1 MWISSRLFVICLLLR
16 FDATISEPFETHLRG
31 PGFVM
36 EPPGRV
42 EFSNSSGGWL
52 DCSASGSPQPTIDW
66 VHADGTAVTEIHGV
80 RRVLRNGTLVLMP
93 FAAAAYHQDIH
104 NTIYRCIASNSVGRI
119 VSRDVQ
125 VRAVVAQAYKVD
137 VEVLSASRGCTAIL
151 RCVVPTFVK
160 ELVRVVSW
168 VHEPAIYIYPSLQ
181 GDGKFHLL
189 PTGELLIHNLQES
202 DESQSFR
209 CRSMH
214 RLTRQVV
221 VSSPTRLRINSH
233 RGIISPSVVEHTS
246 HVQVSQDEGAVLLCV
261 AQGCPSPEYS
271 WYTQNGAGPLPV
283 LSGPRVRLLG
293 PILAIEA
300 VTGEDSGVYKCTAS
314 NVGGEASAEL
324 RLTVATPIQVEIAP
338 NVLSV
343 HMGGTAEF
351 RCLVTSNGSPVG
363 MQNILWYKDGRQLPS
378 SGRIEDTLV
387 VPRVSRENRGM
398 YQCVVRRPEGDT
410 FQATAE
416 LQLGDAP
423 PVLLYSF
430 IEQTLQ
436 PGPAVSLKCS
446 AAGNPTPQIS
456 WTLDGFPLPSNGRFM
471 IGQYITVHGD
481 VISHVNISHVMVEDG
496 GEYSCIAENRAG
508 RVEHAARLNIYGLPY
523 IRLIPKVTA
532 VSGET
537 LNLKCPVA
545 GYPIEEIHWERGG
558 RELPDD
564 IRQRVQPDGSLT
576 ISPVQ
581 KHTDSGVY
589 TCWARN
595 KQGHSARRSGEVTVI
610 VPPRL
615 SPFQT
620 SILQLN
626 MGDRASLTCS
636 VVKGDLPLTMNW
648 RKDSRPID
656 PTQHM
661 SVKQVD
667 QYNSILVID
676 NLGSDHTGNYSCVV
690 RNSAAEVENSQALL
704 VNVPPIIEPF
714 VFQDGLAEGMR
725 TRTVCGVSRGDAPLK
740 LIWLKDG
747 EPLPDLLGAN
757 VTMLDQYSS
766 LLSIPSLSATHSGEY
781 TCVAKNPAAEIK
793 YTALLQVKV
802 PPRWIVEPVDAN
814 VERNRHIML
823 HCQAQGVPTPSIVW
837 KKATGSKSGEYEE
850 VRERP
855 FTKLLGNGSMLLQ
868 HVKED
873 REGFYL
879 CQANNGIGTGIG
891 KVIQLKVNSSP
902 YFSSTSRSVTVKK
915 GDTALLQCTVSG
927 DKPINIVWMRSGKN
941 TLNPSTNYKISVKQE
956 ATPDGVSAELQI
968 RTVDA
973 TDSGPYFCRATNLYG
988 NDQQL
993 VQLQV
998 QEPPQP
1004 PSVLE
1009 AAMIS
1014 SRSVNLKWQPKAVST
1029 GDVSK
1034 YIVEYREADPILFID
1049 QWQHIEV
1056 KDPPSYNALIENLK
1070 PATRYAFRVIAEGNA
1085 GRSAPSQELIVR
1097 TEPQRPAGPPL
1108 SLSARPLS
1116 STELLISWVA
1126 PLPELRHG
1134 DIQGYNVGYRLA
1146 SSGNTAYNFTSVS
1159 GDGEGGNGEL
1169 LLSGLSKFARYSIV
1183 VQAFNQVGPGPLSD
1197 ATTAQTMEDVPSRP
1211 PEDVRCA
1218 ALTSQSLQVSWQ
1230 PPPIYHTNGLLQGY
1244 KLVFEPIIDDIVPN
1258 KDEVESR
1265 KTTALTTVLT
1275 GLRKYTNY
1283 SIQVLA
1289 HTRMGDGALSKPLYC
1304 HTEEDVPEAP
1314 SDIKVVVSS
1323 PQSLYVSWL
1332 PPTEPNGVI
1341 TKYSLYTRVVNGR
1354 EELNNEKRSLPSQQA
1369 YYEAKNLHPHME
1381 YQFWV
1386 TASTRVGEGK
1396 SSRVSSQITTNRVPA
1411 RIISFGGPVVR
1422 PWRST
1427 VTLPCAA
1434 VGKPKREWFKAD
1446 VALRQG
1452 GLHNSQLL
1460 DTGDLIISSLQLADS
1475 GNYSCQVDNG
1485 IGTDRLTHMLLVQV
1499 PPSAPVLYVTS
1510 ATSSSILMHWK
1521 CGFTGNAPITGYT
1534 LFYRRATGNTDE
1546 MQLSRHAS
1554 SHELKGLVCGSTYQ
1568 IHLNAHNKVGSSP
1581 ASIMLH
1587 VRTQGQAPGLPATTS
1602 LLAPNSTSVLI
1613 RLHTWPDNGCPLMY
1627 FVLQYRAVTDDPDKE
1642 WILVSNALKPQRRV
1656 VISNLQSS
1664 TLYQLRMEA
1673 HNVAGVSQAEFSFV
1687 TLTKDGDPPPPEIVQ
1702 RGQRGPSV
1710 FYGNINLLIPSIAA
1724 VSGMICTIALVIVC
1738 YRHKQSNHI
1747 QKESLENRAN
1757 SEAAQRERYY
1767 ATIHKVSMQNNDKIP
1782 ETSEDISPYA
1792 TFQLSEA
1799 GNLSQPHHGGPA
1811 NTLLHS
1817 FMYHERALAEGCS
1830 SPPPA
1835 ASKNRRRHSRKTE
1848 PESEES
1854 ESDQDQLTSSRTE
1867 SSNQHEGKIKHSI
1880 IYHGAQS
1887 STSSDL
1893 SPMSE
1898 QKSLPRRGR
1907 SRYHHQQYQFSTNT
1921 TPRHHNSNKSNNNIS
1936 TNTVTNTNTGTSTSN
1951 PNKILSPR
1959 NGTGNLK
1966 SISSTFKSQDSIQCH
1981 IPTLVKSPSIS
1992 TQQQKQ
1998 FHKQQQLQQQQQLNS
2013 KSGQNQTQNPTQ
2025 TQCSSSNSS
2034 SLKQQQPLLIQPKL
2048 HQLEPTSTHV
2058 NGQELMG
2065 LDGGVSTLASVV
2077 PVTCMPPSSQSQFRP
2092 IPHKSIMPA
2101 HEPHHNNHHQGGT
2114 ALLNPSTALLS
2125 SKFFTAPTLPLPK

>member
-1 MWISSRLFVICLLLR
+1 MWISSRLFVIFLLLHI
-16 FDATISEPFETHLRG
+16 DTTCSEPFEAHLRG

-93 FAAAAYHQDIH
+93 FAAAAYHQEVH

-233 RGIISPSVVEHTS
+233 RGIISPSVVEHTA

-271 WYTQNGAGPLPV
+271 WYTHNGAGPIPV

-300 VTGEDSGVYKCTAS
+300 VTGEDSGVYKCTAG

-324 RLTVATPIQVEIAP
+324 RLTVATPIQVEISP

-378 SGRIEDTLV
+378 SNRVEDTLV
-387 VPRVSRENRGM
+387 VPRVGRENRGM

-423 PVLLYSF
+423 PALLYSF

-496 GEYSCIAENRAG
+496 GEYACNAENRAG
-508 RVEHAARLNIYGLPY
+508 RVQHAARLNIYGLPY

-532 VSGET
+532 VSGEQ

-581 KHTDSGVY
+581 KASDSGVY

-610 VPPRL
+610 VPPKL

-620 SILQLN
+620 NILQLN

-636 VVKGDLPLTMNW
+636 VVKGDQPLTIVW
-648 RKDSRPID
+648 RKDNRPID
-656 PTQHM
+656 QTQHM
-661 SVKQVD
+661 SVKLVD
-667 QYNSILVID
+667 QYNSILVIE

-704 VNVPPIIEPF
+704 VN
-714 VFQDGLAEGMR
+714 
-725 TRTVCGVSRGDAPLK
+725 
-740 LIWLKDG
+740 
-747 EPLPDLLGAN
+747 
-757 VTMLDQYSS
+757 
-766 LLSIPSLSATHSGEY
+766 
-781 TCVAKNPAAEIK
+781 
-793 YTALLQVKV
+793 V

-855 FTKLLGNGSMLLQ
+855 FTKLLGNGSLLLQ

-902 YFSSTSRSVTVKK
+902 YFSSTSRSVMVKK
-915 GDTALLQCTVSG
+915 GDTALLQCAVSG

-973 TDSGPYFCRATNLYG
+973 TDSGPYFCRASNLYG

-998 QEPPQP
+998 QEPPLP

-1014 SRSVNLKWQPKAVST
+1014 SRSVNLKWQPKSLGT
-1029 GDVSK
+1029 GDVTK
-1034 YIVEYREADPILFID
+1034 YLVEFREADPLFVE
-1049 QWQHIEV
+1049 QWQQIEV
-1056 KDPPSYNALIENLK
+1056 KDPPTFNAMVENLK
-1070 PATRYAFRVIAEGNA
+1070 PATRYAFRVIAEGSA
-1085 GRSAPSQELIVR
+1085 GRSAPSQELVVR

-1108 SLSARPLS
+1108 NLSARPLS

-1134 DIQGYNVGYRLA
+1134 DIQGYNVGYKLA

-1159 GDGEGGNGEL
+1159 GDGDGGNGEL
-1169 LLSGLSKFARYSIV
+1169 LLSGLAKFARYTVV
-1183 VQAFNQVGPGPLSD
+1183 VQAFNQVGPGPLSEP
-1197 ATTAQTMEDVPSRP
+1197 TASQTLEDVPSRP

-1218 ALTSQSLQVSWQ
+1218 ALSSQSLQVSWQ

-1244 KLVFEPIIDDIVPN
+1244 KLIFEPIIDDIQPS

-1265 KTTALTTVLT
+1265 KTTALTMVLT

-1289 HTRMGDGALSKPLYC
+1289 HTRMGDGVLSKPLYC
-1304 HTEEDVPEAP
+1304 HSEEDVPEAP
-1314 SDIKVVVSS
+1314 ADIKVVSS
-1323 PQSLYVSWL
+1323 SSQSLYISWL
-1332 PPTEPNGVI
+1332 APSEPNGVI

-1369 YYEAKNLHPHME
+1369 YYEAKGLHPHME

-1396 SSRVSSQITTNRVPA
+1396 SSRVASQITTNRVPA
-1411 RIISFGGPVVR
+1411 RIISFGGQVVR
-1422 PWRST
+1422 PFRST
-1427 VTLPCAA
+1427 VTMPCTA
-1434 VGKPKREWFKAD
+1434 VGKPKRDWFKGD
-1446 VALRQG
+1446 EVVRQG
-1452 GLHNSQLL
+1452 SLHNSQML
-1460 DTGDLIISSLQLADS
+1460 DSGDLIISNLELEDS

-1499 PPSAPVLYVTS
+1499 PPTAPTLYVTS

-1534 LFYRRATGNTDE
+1534 LFYRRTNGNTEE

-1568 IHLNAHNKVGSSP
+1568 VYMSAQNKVGTSPSST
-1581 ASIMLH
+1581 MLH
-1587 VRTQGQAPGLPATTS
+1587 VRTQGQSPGQPASTA
-1602 LLAPNSTSVLI
+1602 LLAPNSTSLLV
-1613 RLHTWPDNGCPLMY
+1613 RLHSWPDNGCPLLY
-1627 FVLQYRAVTDDPDKE
+1627 FVLQYRAITEDNDQDWV
-1642 WILVSNALKPQRRV
+1642 LVSNALKPQRRV
-1656 VISNLQSS
+1656 VVNNLRPS
-1664 TLYQLRMEA
+1664 TLYHLRMEA
-1673 HNVAGVSQAEFSFV
+1673 HNVAGVSQAEFSFA
-1687 TLTKDGDPPPPEIVQ
+1687 TLTKEGDPPPADVVH
-1702 RGQRGPSV
+1702 RGHRGPTV
-1710 FYGNINLLIPSIAA
+1710 ILGNINLLIPSIAA
-1724 VSGMICTIALVIVC
+1724 FSGMICTIIMVIVC
-1738 YRHKQSNHI
+1738 YRHMLKNAQQPIAEQSTHI

-1799 GNLSQPHHGGPA
+1799 GGNMSQPHHGGPA

-1907 SRYHHQQYQFSTNT
+1907 SRA
-1921 TPRHHNSNKSNNNIS
+1921 
-1936 TNTVTNTNTGTSTSN
+1936 G
-1951 PNKILSPR
+1951 ILRTLHPLQLQAECAAGGAFHRTEDGGGGGGSGSGLGER
-1959 NGTGNLK
+1959 IELAEVECDVDTIKKLK
-1966 SISSTFKSQDSIQCH
+1966 LGQRSSLWSRPSSTTS
-1981 IPTLVKSPSIS
+1981 
-1992 TQQQKQ
+1992 
-1998 FHKQQQLQQQQQLNS
+1998 QLQQQQQQQLDHQQQQQQHQQMRQKDHQQQSKDHQQQQQQQPHKRAHS
-2013 KSGQNQTQNPTQ
+2013 KSPQPQ
-2025 TQCSSSNSS
+2025 
-2034 SLKQQQPLLIQPKL
+2034 QQQPLQQQRQQQHSPA
-2048 HQLEPTSTHV
+2048 P
-2058 NGQELMG
+2058 GQ
-2065 LDGGVSTLASVV
+2065 
-2077 PVTCMPPSSQSQFRP
+2077 
-2092 IPHKSIMPA
+2092 K
-2101 HEPHHNNHHQGGT
+2101 
-2114 ALLNPSTALLS
+2114 LLS
-2125 SKFFTAPTLPLPK
+2125 EKSDYSISV

>member
-1 MWISSRLFVICLLLR
+1 MWISSRLFVICLLLHH
-16 FDATISEPFETHLRG
+16 DATYSEPFETHLRG

-189 PTGELLIHNLQES
+189 PTGELLIHNLQET

-233 RGIISPSVVEHTS
+233 RGIISPSVVEHTA

-271 WYTQNGAGPLPV
+271 WYTHNGAGPLPV

-324 RLTVATPIQVEIAP
+324 RLTVATPIQVEISP

-378 SGRIEDTLV
+378 SGRVEDTLMV
-387 VPRVSRENRGM
+387 SRVSRENRGM

-496 GEYSCIAENRAG
+496 GEYACIAENRAG
-508 RVEHAARLNIYGLPY
+508 RVQHAARLNIYGLPY

-581 KHTDSGVY
+581 KNSDSGVY

-610 VPPRL
+610 VPPKL

-620 SILQLN
+620 NILQLN

-636 VVKGDLPLTMNW
+636 VVKGDLPLTINW
-648 RKDSRPID
+648 RKDGRPID
-656 PTQHM
+656 QTQHM

-667 QYNSILVID
+667 QYNSILVIE

-704 VNVPPIIEPF
+704 VNVPPRWIIEP
-714 VFQDGLAEGMR
+714 A
-725 TRTVCGVSRGDAPLK
+725 
-740 LIWLKDG
+740 
-747 EPLPDLLGAN
+747 
-757 VTMLDQYSS
+757 
-766 LLSIPSLSATHSGEY
+766 
-781 TCVAKNPAAEIK
+781 
-793 YTALLQVKV
+793 
-802 PPRWIVEPVDAN
+802 DAN

-855 FTKLLGNGSMLLQ
+855 FTKLLANGSLLLQ

-915 GDTALLQCTVSG
+915 GDTALLQCAVSG

-973 TDSGPYFCRATNLYG
+973 TDSGPYFCRASNLYG

-1014 SRSVNLKWQPKAVST
+1014 SRSVNLKWQPKSLGT

-1034 YIVEYREADPILFID
+1034 YLVEYREADPALFVE
-1049 QWQHIEV
+1049 QWQQLEV
-1056 KDPPSYNALIENLK
+1056 KDPPSFNALIENLK
-1070 PATRYAFRVIAEGNA
+1070 PATKYAFRVIAEGNA

-1108 SLSARPLS
+1108 NLSARPLS

-1134 DIQGYNVGYRLA
+1134 DIQGYNVGYKLA

-1159 GDGEGGNGEL
+1159 GDGDGSSGEL
-1169 LLSGLSKFARYSIV
+1169 LLSGLAKFARYNVV
-1183 VQAFNQVGPGPLSD
+1183 VQAFNQVGPGPLSEPS
-1197 ATTAQTMEDVPSRP
+1197 AAQTMEDVPSRP

-1218 ALTSQSLQVSWQ
+1218 ALSSQSLQVSWQ

-1244 KLVFEPIIDDIVPN
+1244 KLVFEPIMDDILPS

-1265 KTTALTTVLT
+1265 KTTALTMVLT

-1289 HTRMGDGALSKPLYC
+1289 HTRMGDGSVSKALFC
-1304 HTEEDVPEAP
+1304 HSEEDVPEAP
-1314 SDIKVVVSS
+1314 ADIKVVVSS
-1323 PQSLYVSWL
+1323 TQSLYISWL

-1354 EELNNEKRSLPSQQA
+1354 EELNNEKRSLPSQQHF
-1369 YYEAKNLHPHME
+1369 YESKGLHPHME

-1396 SSRVSSQITTNRVPA
+1396 SSRVVSQITTNRVPA
-1411 RIISFGGPVVR
+1411 RIISFGGPAVR
-1422 PWRST
+1422 PWRAT
-1427 VTLPCAA
+1427 VTLPCTA
-1434 VGKPKREWFKAD
+1434 VGKPKREWFKSD

-1460 DTGDLIISSLQLADS
+1460 DSGDLIINNLQLADS

-1485 IGTDRLTHMLLVQV
+1485 IGTDRLTHTLLVQV

-1534 LFYRRATGNTDE
+1534 LFYRRGSGNTDE

-1568 IHLNAHNKVGSSP
+1568 IHLSAQNKVGTSP
-1581 ASIMLH
+1581 TSIMLH
-1587 VRTQGQAPGLPATTS
+1587 VRTQGQAPGMPASTS

-1627 FVLQYRAVTDDPDKE
+1627 FVLQYRAVTDDPETE
-1642 WILVSNALKPQRRV
+1642 WVLVSNALKPQRRV
-1656 VISNLQSS
+1656 TVSNLQPS
-1664 TLYQLRMEA
+1664 TLYQMRMEA
-1673 HNVAGVSQAEFSFV
+1673 HNVAGASQAEFSFV

-1702 RGQRGPSV
+1702 RGQRGPTV

-1724 VSGMICTIALVIVC
+1724 LSGMICTIAMVIIC
-1738 YRHKQSNHI
+1738 YRHILPPAPSPAEQSNHI

-1799 GNLSQPHHGGPA
+1799 GNMSQPHHSGPA

-1835 ASKNRRRHSRKTE
+1835 AVLKPTTHHHHHHNQRPPKTIHNYYQTSPFHNISKNRRRHSRKTE

-1907 SRYHHQQYQFSTNT
+1907 SRAGILRTLHPLQLQAECTPGAFHHAEEGLGERIELAEVECDVDTI
-1921 TPRHHNSNKSNNNIS
+1921 K
-1936 TNTVTNTNTGTSTSN
+1936 
-1951 PNKILSPR
+1951 K
-1959 NGTGNLK
+1959 LK
-1966 SISSTFKSQDSIQCH
+1966 LGQRSSLWSRPSSTTSQ
-1981 IPTLVKSPSIS
+1981 L
-1992 TQQQKQ
+1992 QQD
-1998 FHKQQQLQQQQQLNS
+1998 HQQQQQQQQHQHQQQQQQRQQQQPPHKRAHS
-2013 KSGQNQTQNPTQ
+2013 KSPQPQ
-2025 TQCSSSNSS
+2025 
-2034 SLKQQQPLLIQPKL
+2034 QQQPLQQPRPQQ
-2048 HQLEPTSTHV
+2048 HSPAP
-2058 NGQELMG
+2058 GQ
-2065 LDGGVSTLASVV
+2065 
-2077 PVTCMPPSSQSQFRP
+2077 
-2092 IPHKSIMPA
+2092 K
-2101 HEPHHNNHHQGGT
+2101 
-2114 ALLNPSTALLS
+2114 LLS
-2125 SKFFTAPTLPLPK
+2125 EKSDYSISV

>member
-1 MWISSRLFVICLLLR
+1 MWISSRFFVIFLLLHL
-16 FDATISEPFETHLRG
+16 DTTCSEPFEAHLRG

-52 DCSASGSPQPTIDW
+52 DCSASGSPQPTVDW
-66 VHADGTAVTEIHGV
+66 VHADGSAVTEIHGV

-93 FAAAAYHQDIH
+93 FAAAAYHQDVH

-233 RGIISPSVVEHTS
+233 RGIISPSVVEHTA

-271 WYTQNGAGPLPV
+271 WYTHNGAGPLPV

-300 VTGEDSGVYKCTAS
+300 VTGEDSGVYKCTAG

-324 RLTVATPIQVEIAP
+324 RLTVATPIQVEISP

-378 SGRIEDTLV
+378 SGRVEDTLV

-496 GEYSCIAENRAG
+496 GEYACNAENRAG
-508 RVEHAARLNIYGLPY
+508 RVQHAARLNIYGLPY

-581 KHTDSGVY
+581 KNSDSGVY

-610 VPPRL
+610 VPP
-615 SPFQT
+615 S
-620 SILQLN
+620 
-626 MGDRASLTCS
+626 
-636 VVKGDLPLTMNW
+636 
-648 RKDSRPID
+648 
-656 PTQHM
+656 
-661 SVKQVD
+661 
-667 QYNSILVID
+667 
-676 NLGSDHTGNYSCVV
+676 
-690 RNSAAEVENSQALL
+690 
-704 VNVPPIIEPF
+704 IEPF
-714 VFQDGLAEGMR
+714 AFQEGLAEGMR
-725 TRTVCGVSRGDAPLK
+725 TRTVCGVSRGDPPLK

-747 EPLPDLLGAN
+747 DPLPDLLGAN

-855 FTKLLGNGSMLLQ
+855 FTKLLGNGSLLLQ

-902 YFSSTSRSVTVKK
+902 YFSSTSRSVMVKK
-915 GDTALLQCTVSG
+915 GDTALLQCAVSG

-973 TDSGPYFCRATNLYG
+973 TDSGPYFCRASNLYG

-998 QEPPQP
+998 QEPPLP

-1014 SRSVNLKWQPKAVST
+1014 SRSVNLKWQPKSLGT
-1029 GDVSK
+1029 GDVTK
-1034 YIVEYREADPILFID
+1034 YLVEFREADPLFVE
-1049 QWQHIEV
+1049 QWQQIEV
-1056 KDPPSYNALIENLK
+1056 KDPPHFNALIENLK
-1070 PATRYAFRVIAEGNA
+1070 PATRYAFRVIAEGSA

-1134 DIQGYNVGYRLA
+1134 DIQGYNVGYKLS
-1146 SSGNTAYNFTSVS
+1146 SSGNTVYNFTSIS
-1159 GDGEGGNGEL
+1159 GDGDGGNGEL
-1169 LLSGLSKFARYSIV
+1169 LLSGLAKFARYTVV
-1183 VQAFNQVGPGPLSD
+1183 VQAFNQVGPGPLSEPT
-1197 ATTAQTMEDVPSRP
+1197 AAQTMEDVPSRP

-1218 ALTSQSLQVSWQ
+1218 ALSSQSLQVSWQ

-1244 KLVFEPIIDDIVPN
+1244 KLIFEPIIDDIQPS

-1265 KTTALTTVLT
+1265 KTTALTMVLT

-1289 HTRMGDGALSKPLYC
+1289 HTRMGDGAVSKPLFC
-1304 HTEEDVPEAP
+1304 HSEEDVPEAP
-1314 SDIKVVVSS
+1314 ADIKVVSS
-1323 PQSLYVSWL
+1323 SSQSLYISWL
-1332 PPTEPNGVI
+1332 APTEPNGVI

-1369 YYEAKNLHPHME
+1369 YYEAKGLHPHME

-1427 VTLPCAA
+1427 VTLPCTA
-1434 VGKPKREWFKAD
+1434 VGKPKREWFKGD

-1452 GLHNSQLL
+1452 GLHNSQML
-1460 DTGDLIISSLQLADS
+1460 DSGDLIISSLQLADG

-1485 IGTDRLTHMLLVQV
+1485 IGTDRLTHTLLVQV
-1499 PPSAPVLYVTS
+1499 PPTSPTLYVTS

-1534 LFYRRATGNTDE
+1534 LFYRRTNGNTDE

-1568 IHLNAHNKVGSSP
+1568 IHMSAQNKVGTSP
-1581 ASIMLH
+1581 TSTTLH
-1587 VRTQGQAPGLPATTS
+1587 VRTQGQSPGHPASTA
-1602 LLAPNSTSVLI
+1602 LLAPNSTSLLV
-1613 RLHTWPDNGCPLMY
+1613 RLHSWPDNGCPLLY
-1627 FVLQYRAVTDDPDKE
+1627 FVLQYRAVTEDPDAE
-1642 WILVSNALKPQRRV
+1642 WVLVSNALKPQRRIV
-1656 VISNLQSS
+1656 VNNLRPS

-1673 HNVAGVSQAEFSFV
+1673 HNVAGISQADFSFV
-1687 TLTKDGDPPPPEIVQ
+1687 TLTKDGDPPPPEIMH
-1702 RGQRGPSV
+1702 RGHRGHTTV
-1710 FYGNINLLIPSIAA
+1710 ILGNINLLIPSVAA
-1724 VSGMICTIALVIVC
+1724 VSGLICTIIMVIVC
-1738 YRHKQSNHI
+1738 YRHMLKNAQPLAEQANHI

-1799 GNLSQPHHGGPA
+1799 GGNMSQPHHGGPA

-1907 SRYHHQQYQFSTNT
+1907 SRAGILRTLHPLQLQAECT
-1921 TPRHHNSNKSNNNIS
+1921 TGAFHRTEDGGLGERIELAEVEVDVDTIK
-1936 TNTVTNTNTGTSTSN
+1936 
-1951 PNKILSPR
+1951 K
-1959 NGTGNLK
+1959 LK
-1966 SISSTFKSQDSIQCH
+1966 LGQRSSLWSRPSSTTSQ
-1981 IPTLVKSPSIS
+1981 L
-1992 TQQQKQ
+1992 QQE
-1998 FHKQQQLQQQQQLNS
+1998 HQQQQQQQQRQQQQHHPQQQQQAPQQPHKRAHS
-2013 KSGQNQTQNPTQ
+2013 KSPQPQ
-2025 TQCSSSNSS
+2025 
-2034 SLKQQQPLLIQPKL
+2034 QQQPLQQQRQQQHSPA
-2048 HQLEPTSTHV
+2048 P
-2058 NGQELMG
+2058 GQ
-2065 LDGGVSTLASVV
+2065 
-2077 PVTCMPPSSQSQFRP
+2077 
-2092 IPHKSIMPA
+2092 K
-2101 HEPHHNNHHQGGT
+2101 
-2114 ALLNPSTALLS
+2114 LLS
-2125 SKFFTAPTLPLPK
+2125 EKSDYSISV

>member
-1 MWISSRLFVICLLLR
+1 MWISSRLFVIFLLLHLE
-16 FDATISEPFETHLRG
+16 TTCSEPFEAHLRG

-66 VHADGTAVTEIHGV
+66 VHADGSAVTEIHGV

-93 FAAAAYHQDIH
+93 FAAAAYHQDVH

-233 RGIISPSVVEHTS
+233 RGIISPSVVEHTA

-271 WYTQNGAGPLPV
+271 WYTHNGAGPLPV

-324 RLTVATPIQVEIAP
+324 RLTVATPIQVEISP

-378 SGRIEDTLV
+378 SGRVEDTLV

-496 GEYSCIAENRAG
+496 GEYACIAENRAG
-508 RVEHAARLNIYGLPY
+508 RVQHAARLNIYGLPY

-581 KHTDSGVY
+581 KNSDSGVY

-610 VPPRL
+610 VPP
-615 SPFQT
+615 S
-620 SILQLN
+620 
-626 MGDRASLTCS
+626 
-636 VVKGDLPLTMNW
+636 
-648 RKDSRPID
+648 
-656 PTQHM
+656 
-661 SVKQVD
+661 
-667 QYNSILVID
+667 
-676 NLGSDHTGNYSCVV
+676 
-690 RNSAAEVENSQALL
+690 
-704 VNVPPIIEPF
+704 IEPF
-714 VFQDGLAEGMR
+714 AFQEGLAEGMR
-725 TRTVCGVSRGDAPLK
+725 TRTVCGVSRGDPPLK

-855 FTKLLGNGSMLLQ
+855 FTKLLGNGSLLLQ

-902 YFSSTSRSVTVKK
+902 YFSSTSRSVMVKK
-915 GDTALLQCTVSG
+915 GDTALLQCAVSG

-973 TDSGPYFCRATNLYG
+973 TDSGPYFCRASNLYG

-1014 SRSVNLKWQPKAVST
+1014 SRSVNLKWQPKTLGT

-1034 YIVEYREADPILFID
+1034 YLVEFREADPLFVE
-1049 QWQHIEV
+1049 QWQQVEV
-1056 KDPPSYNALIENLK
+1056 KDPPTFNAMIENLK
-1070 PATRYAFRVIAEGNA
+1070 PATRYAFRVIAEGSA

-1108 SLSARPLS
+1108 NLSARPLS

-1134 DIQGYNVGYRLA
+1134 DIQGYNVGYKLA
-1146 SSGNTAYNFTSVS
+1146 NSGNTAYNFTSVS
-1159 GDGEGGNGEL
+1159 GDGDGGNGEL
-1169 LLSGLSKFARYSIV
+1169 LLSGLAKFQRYNVV
-1183 VQAFNQVGPGPLSD
+1183 VQAFNQVGPGPLSEP
-1197 ATTAQTMEDVPSRP
+1197 ATSQTMEDVPSRS

-1218 ALTSQSLQVSWQ
+1218 ALSSQSLQVSWQ

-1244 KLVFEPIIDDIVPN
+1244 KLIFEPIIDDIQPS

-1265 KTTALTTVLT
+1265 KTTALTMVLT

-1289 HTRMGDGALSKPLYC
+1289 HTRMGDGVLSKPLYC
-1304 HTEEDVPEAP
+1304 HSEEDVPEAP
-1314 SDIKVVVSS
+1314 ADIKVVVSS
-1323 PQSLYVSWL
+1323 SQSLYISWL

-1341 TKYSLYTRVVNGR
+1341 TKFSLYTRVVNGR

-1369 YYEAKNLHPHME
+1369 YYEAKGLHPHME

-1396 SSRVSSQITTNRVPA
+1396 SSRVASQITTNRIPA

-1427 VTLPCAA
+1427 VTLPCTA
-1434 VGKPKREWFKAD
+1434 VGKPKRDWFKSD
-1446 VALRQG
+1446 VVLRQG
-1452 GLHNSQLL
+1452 GVHNTQLL
-1460 DTGDLIISSLQLADS
+1460 DTGDLIISSLELADG

-1485 IGTDRLTHMLLVQV
+1485 IGTDRLTHILMVQV
-1499 PPSAPVLYVTS
+1499 PPSAPTLYVTS

-1534 LFYRRATGNTDE
+1534 LFYRRGNGNTDE

-1568 IHLNAHNKVGSSP
+1568 IYLSAQNKVGPSP
-1581 ASIMLH
+1581 SSIMLH
-1587 VRTQGQAPGLPATTS
+1587 VRTQGQSPGQPSSTA
-1602 LLAPNSTSVLI
+1602 LLAPNSTSLLV
-1613 RLHTWPDNGCPLMY
+1613 RLHSWPDNGCPILY
-1627 FVLQYRAVTDDPDKE
+1627 FVLQYKAMTDDPDAE
-1642 WILVSNALKPQRRV
+1642 WVMVSNALKPQRRLV
-1656 VISNLQSS
+1656 VPNLLPS
-1664 TLYQLRMEA
+1664 TLYHLRMEA
-1673 HNVAGVSQAEFSFV
+1673 HNVAGQSSAEFSFV

-1702 RGQRGPSV
+1702 RGHRGTTV

-1724 VSGMICTIALVIVC
+1724 LSGMICTIVMVIIC
-1738 YRHKQSNHI
+1738 YRNMLKNARPLAEQSAHS

-1792 TFQLSEA
+1792 TFQLSEGA
-1799 GNLSQPHHGGPA
+1799 GNMSQPHHGGPA

-1867 SSNQHEGKIKHSI
+1867 SSNQHEGKIKHN
-1880 IYHGAQS
+1880 
-1887 STSSDL
+1887 
-1893 SPMSE
+1893 
-1898 QKSLPRRGR
+1898 
-1907 SRYHHQQYQFSTNT
+1907 SRLIQHFPNH
-1921 TPRHHNSNKSNNNIS
+1921 NIS
-1936 TNTVTNTNTGTSTSN
+1936 ITY
-1951 PNKILSPR
+1951 L
-1959 NGTGNLK
+1959 
-1966 SISSTFKSQDSIQCH
+1966 
-1981 IPTLVKSPSIS
+1981 
-1992 TQQQKQ
+1992 
-1998 FHKQQQLQQQQQLNS
+1998 
-2013 KSGQNQTQNPTQ
+2013 
-2025 TQCSSSNSS
+2025 
-2034 SLKQQQPLLIQPKL
+2034 
-2048 HQLEPTSTHV
+2048 
-2058 NGQELMG
+2058 
-2065 LDGGVSTLASVV
+2065 
-2077 PVTCMPPSSQSQFRP
+2077 
-2092 IPHKSIMPA
+2092 
-2101 HEPHHNNHHQGGT
+2101 
-2114 ALLNPSTALLS
+2114 
-2125 SKFFTAPTLPLPK
+2125 

>member
-1 MWISSRLFVICLLLR
+1 MWISSRFFVILLLLNL
-16 FDATISEPFETHLRG
+16 DNTCSEPFEAHLRG

-52 DCSASGSPQPTIDW
+52 DCSASGSPQPTVDW
-66 VHADGTAVTEIHGV
+66 VHADGSAVTEIHGV

-93 FAAAAYHQDIH
+93 FAAAAYHQDVH

-137 VEVLSASRGCTAIL
+137 VEVLSAARGCTAIL

-233 RGIISPSVVEHTS
+233 RGIISPSVVEHTA

-271 WYTQNGAGPLPV
+271 WFTHNGAGPLPV

-300 VTGEDSGVYKCTAS
+300 VTGEDSGVYKCTAG

-324 RLTVATPIQVEIAP
+324 RLTVATPIQVEISP

-378 SGRIEDTLV
+378 SGRVEDTLV

-496 GEYSCIAENRAG
+496 GEYACIAENRAG
-508 RVEHAARLNIYGLPY
+508 RVQHAARLNIYGLPY

-581 KHTDSGVY
+581 KNSDSGVY

-610 VPPRL
+610 VPP
-615 SPFQT
+615 S
-620 SILQLN
+620 
-626 MGDRASLTCS
+626 
-636 VVKGDLPLTMNW
+636 
-648 RKDSRPID
+648 
-656 PTQHM
+656 
-661 SVKQVD
+661 
-667 QYNSILVID
+667 
-676 NLGSDHTGNYSCVV
+676 
-690 RNSAAEVENSQALL
+690 
-704 VNVPPIIEPF
+704 IEPF
-714 VFQDGLAEGMR
+714 AFQEGLAEGMR
-725 TRTVCGVSRGDAPLK
+725 TRTVCGVSRGDPPLK

-747 EPLPDLLGAN
+747 DPLPDLLGAN

-855 FTKLLGNGSMLLQ
+855 FTKLLGNGSLLLQ

-902 YFSSTSRSVTVKK
+902 YFSSTSRSVMVKK
-915 GDTALLQCTVSG
+915 GDTALLQCAVSG

-973 TDSGPYFCRATNLYG
+973 TDSGPYFCRASNLYG

-998 QEPPQP
+998 QEPPLP

-1014 SRSVNLKWQPKAVST
+1014 SRSVNIKWQPKTLGT
-1029 GDVSK
+1029 GDVTK
-1034 YIVEYREADPILFID
+1034 YIVEFREADHSLPPALFVD
-1049 QWQHIEV
+1049 QWQQIEV
-1056 KDPPSYNALIENLK
+1056 KDPPHFNAMIENLK
-1070 PATRYAFRVIAEGNA
+1070 PATRYAFRVIAEGSA

-1134 DIQGYNVGYRLA
+1134 DIQGYNVGYKLS

-1159 GDGEGGNGEL
+1159 GDGDGGNGEL
-1169 LLSGLSKFARYSIV
+1169 LLSGLAKFARYTVV
-1183 VQAFNQVGPGPLSD
+1183 VQAFNQVGPGPLSEPT
-1197 ATTAQTMEDVPSRP
+1197 AAQTMEDVPSRP

-1218 ALTSQSLQVSWQ
+1218 ALSSQSLQVSWQ

-1244 KLVFEPIIDDIVPN
+1244 KLIFEPIIDDIQPS

-1265 KTTALTTVLT
+1265 KTTALTMVLT

-1289 HTRMGDGALSKPLYC
+1289 HTRMGDGVVSKPLFC
-1304 HTEEDVPEAP
+1304 HSEEDVPEAP
-1314 SDIKVVVSS
+1314 ADIKVVSS
-1323 PQSLYVSWL
+1323 SSQSLYISWL
-1332 PPTEPNGVI
+1332 PPNEPNGVI

-1369 YYEAKNLHPHME
+1369 YYEAKGLHPHME

-1396 SSRVSSQITTNRVPA
+1396 SSRVSSQITTNRIPA

-1427 VTLPCAA
+1427 VTLPCTA
-1434 VGKPKREWFKAD
+1434 VGKPKREWFKSD

-1460 DTGDLIISSLQLADS
+1460 DSGDLIISSLQLADG

-1485 IGTDRLTHMLLVQV
+1485 IGTDRLTHTLIVQV
-1499 PPSAPVLYVTS
+1499 PPTAPVLYVTS

-1534 LFYRRATGNTDE
+1534 LFYRRANGNTDE

-1554 SHELKGLVCGSTYQ
+1554 SHELKGLMCGSTYQ
-1568 IHLNAHNKVGSSP
+1568 IHLSAQNKVGTSP
-1581 ASIMLH
+1581 TSTILH
-1587 VRTQGQAPGLPATTS
+1587 VRTQGQSPGHPASTA
-1602 LLAPNSTSVLI
+1602 LLAPNSTSLLV
-1613 RLHTWPDNGCPLMY
+1613 RLHSWPDNGCPLLY
-1627 FVLQYRAVTDDPDKE
+1627 FVLQYRAVTDDPDAE
-1642 WILVSNALKPQRRV
+1642 WVLVSNALKPQRRIV
-1656 VISNLQSS
+1656 VNNLQPS

-1673 HNVAGVSQAEFSFV
+1673 HNVAGISQAEFNFV
-1687 TLTKDGDPPPPEIVQ
+1687 TLTKDGDPPPPEIMH
-1702 RGQRGPSV
+1702 RGRSGQTTV
-1710 FYGNINLLIPSIAA
+1710 IFANINLLIPTIAA
-1724 VSGMICTIALVIVC
+1724 VSGMFCTIIMIIVC
-1738 YRHKQSNHI
+1738 YRHKQSQI

-1799 GNLSQPHHGGPA
+1799 GGNMSQPHHGGPA

-1921 TPRHHNSNKSNNNIS
+1921 TPRHHNSNKMNNNTTS
-1936 TNTVTNTNTGTSTSN
+1936 NTNTTATNTTATPSTSSN
-1951 PNKILSPR
+1951 SNKILSPR
-1959 NGTGNLK
+1959 GGNLK

-1998 FHKQQQLQQQQQLNS
+1998 FHKQQLQNS
-2013 KSGQNQTQNPTQ
+2013 STNNSQH
-2025 TQCSSSNSS
+2025 SSSNPNSS
-2034 SLKQQQPLLIQPKL
+2034 SLKQQQPLLITPKL
-2048 HQLEPTSTHV
+2048 HQLEA
-2058 NGQELMG
+2058 NGQELLG
-2065 LDGGVSTLASVV
+2065 LDGIGNSPLVA
-2077 PVTCMPPSSQSQFRP
+2077 CMPPSSQFRP

-2101 HEPHHNNHHQGGT
+2101 HEPPHHHNHSQQSHPHQQQQHQHPGT
-2114 ALLNPSTALLS
+2114 LLNPSTAMLS
-2125 SKFFTAPTLPLPK
+2125 SKFFTAPTLPK

>member
-1 MWISSRLFVICLLLR
+1 MWISSRFFVIFLLLHL
-16 FDATISEPFETHLRG
+16 DTTCSEPFEAHLRG

-52 DCSASGSPQPTIDW
+52 DCSASGSPQPTVDW
-66 VHADGTAVTEIHGV
+66 VHADGSAVTEIHGV

-93 FAAAAYHQDIH
+93 FAAAAYHQDVH

-233 RGIISPSVVEHTS
+233 RGIISPSVVEHTA

-271 WYTQNGAGPLPV
+271 WFTHNGAGPLPV

-300 VTGEDSGVYKCTAS
+300 VTGEDSGVYKCTAG

-324 RLTVATPIQVEIAP
+324 RLTVATPIQVEISP

-378 SGRIEDTLV
+378 SGRVEDTLV

-496 GEYSCIAENRAG
+496 GEYACIAENRAG
-508 RVEHAARLNIYGLPY
+508 RVQHAARLNIYGLPY

-581 KHTDSGVY
+581 KNSDSGVY

-610 VPPRL
+610 VPP
-615 SPFQT
+615 S
-620 SILQLN
+620 
-626 MGDRASLTCS
+626 
-636 VVKGDLPLTMNW
+636 
-648 RKDSRPID
+648 
-656 PTQHM
+656 
-661 SVKQVD
+661 
-667 QYNSILVID
+667 
-676 NLGSDHTGNYSCVV
+676 
-690 RNSAAEVENSQALL
+690 
-704 VNVPPIIEPF
+704 IEPF
-714 VFQDGLAEGMR
+714 AFQEGLAEGMR
-725 TRTVCGVSRGDAPLK
+725 TRTVCGVSRGDPPLK

-747 EPLPDLLGAN
+747 DPLPDLLGAN

-855 FTKLLGNGSMLLQ
+855 FTKLLGNGSLLLQ

-902 YFSSTSRSVTVKK
+902 YFSSTSRSVMVKK
-915 GDTALLQCTVSG
+915 GDTALLQCAVSG
-927 DKPINIVWMRSGKN
+927 DKPINIVWLRSGKN

-973 TDSGPYFCRATNLYG
+973 TDSGPYFCRASNLYG

-998 QEPPQP
+998 QEPPLP

-1014 SRSVNLKWQPKAVST
+1014 SRSVNIKWQPKTMGT
-1029 GDVSK
+1029 GDVTK
-1034 YIVEYREADPILFID
+1034 YLVEFREADPLFVE
-1049 QWQHIEV
+1049 QWQQIEV
-1056 KDPPSYNALIENLK
+1056 KDPPMFNALIENLK
-1070 PATRYAFRVIAEGNA
+1070 PATRYAFRVIAEGSA

-1134 DIQGYNVGYRLA
+1134 DIQGYNVGYKLS
-1146 SSGNTAYNFTSVS
+1146 SSGNTAYNFTSVA
-1159 GDGEGGNGEL
+1159 GDYDGGNGEL
-1169 LLSGLSKFARYSIV
+1169 LLSGLAKFARYNVV
-1183 VQAFNQVGPGPLSD
+1183 VQAFNQVGPGPLSEP
-1197 ATTAQTMEDVPSRP
+1197 TGAQTMEDVPSRP

-1218 ALTSQSLQVSWQ
+1218 ALSSQSLQVSWQ

-1244 KLVFEPIIDDIVPN
+1244 KLIFEPIIDDIQPS

-1265 KTTALTTVLT
+1265 KTTALTMVLT

-1289 HTRMGDGALSKPLYC
+1289 HTRMGDGVVSKPLFC
-1304 HTEEDVPEAP
+1304 HSEEDVPEAP
-1314 SDIKVVVSS
+1314 ADIKVVSS
-1323 PQSLYVSWL
+1323 SSQSLYISWL
-1332 PPTEPNGVI
+1332 PPNEPNGVI

-1369 YYEAKNLHPHME
+1369 YYEAKGLHPHME

-1411 RIISFGGPVVR
+1411 RIISFGGSVVR

-1427 VTLPCAA
+1427 VTLPCTA
-1434 VGKPKREWFKAD
+1434 VGKPKREWFKSD

-1452 GLHNSQLL
+1452 GMHNSQLL
-1460 DTGDLIISSLQLADS
+1460 DSGDLIISSLQLADG

-1485 IGTDRLTHMLLVQV
+1485 IGTDRLTHTLVVQV
-1499 PPSAPVLYVTS
+1499 PPTAPVLYVTS

-1534 LFYRRATGNTDE
+1534 LFYRRTNGNTDE

-1568 IHLNAHNKVGSSP
+1568 IHLSAQNKVGTSP
-1581 ASIMLH
+1581 TSTMLH
-1587 VRTQGQAPGLPATTS
+1587 VRTQGQSPGHPASTA
-1602 LLAPNSTSVLI
+1602 LLAPNSTSLLV
-1613 RLHTWPDNGCPLMY
+1613 RLHSWPDNGCPLLY
-1627 FVLQYRAVTDDPDKE
+1627 FVLQYRAVTEDPDAE
-1642 WILVSNALKPQRRV
+1642 WVLVSNALKPQRRIV
-1656 VISNLQSS
+1656 VNNLTPS

-1673 HNVAGVSQAEFSFV
+1673 HNVAGISQADFTFV
-1687 TLTKDGDPPPPEIVQ
+1687 TLTKDGDPPPPEIVHRGH
-1702 RGQRGPSV
+1702 RGQTTV
-1710 FYGNINLLIPSIAA
+1710 IFANMNLLIPSIAA
-1724 VSGMICTIALVIVC
+1724 VSGMFCTIIMVIVC
-1738 YRHKQSNHI
+1738 YRHMLKNAQPHAEQANHI

-1799 GNLSQPHHGGPA
+1799 GGNMSQPHHGGPA

-1907 SRYHHQQYQFSTNT
+1907 SRAGILRTLHPLQLQAECTTGAFHRTEDGGGLGERIELAEVEVDVDTIKKLKLGQRSSLWSRPSSTTSQLQQEHHQQQQHQK
-1921 TPRHHNSNKSNNNIS
+1921 HH
-1936 TNTVTNTNTGTSTSN
+1936 
-1951 PNKILSPR
+1951 
-1959 NGTGNLK
+1959 
-1966 SISSTFKSQDSIQCH
+1966 QA
-1981 IPTLVKSPSIS
+1981 
-1992 TQQQKQ
+1992 
-1998 FHKQQQLQQQQQLNS
+1998 QQQQQHHQQQQQQQAPPQPSQPHKRAHS
-2013 KSGQNQTQNPTQ
+2013 KSPQPQ
-2025 TQCSSSNSS
+2025 
-2034 SLKQQQPLLIQPKL
+2034 QQQPLQQQRQQQHSPA
-2048 HQLEPTSTHV
+2048 P
-2058 NGQELMG
+2058 GQ
-2065 LDGGVSTLASVV
+2065 
-2077 PVTCMPPSSQSQFRP
+2077 
-2092 IPHKSIMPA
+2092 K
-2101 HEPHHNNHHQGGT
+2101 
-2114 ALLNPSTALLS
+2114 LLS
-2125 SKFFTAPTLPLPK
+2125 EKSDYSISV

>member
-1 MWISSRLFVICLLLR
+1 MWISSRFFVIFLLLHL
-16 FDATISEPFETHLRG
+16 DTTCSEPFEAHLRG

-52 DCSASGSPQPTIDW
+52 DCSASGSPQPTVDW
-66 VHADGTAVTEIHGV
+66 VHADGSAVTEIHGV

-93 FAAAAYHQDIH
+93 FAAAAYHQDVH

-137 VEVLSASRGCTAIL
+137 VEVLSAARGCTAIL

-233 RGIISPSVVEHTS
+233 RGIISPSVVEHTA

-271 WYTQNGAGPLPV
+271 WFTHNGAGPLPV

-300 VTGEDSGVYKCTAS
+300 VTGEDSGVYKCTAG

-324 RLTVATPIQVEIAP
+324 RLTVATPIQVEISP

-378 SGRIEDTLV
+378 SGRVEDTLV

-496 GEYSCIAENRAG
+496 GEYACIAENRAG
-508 RVEHAARLNIYGLPY
+508 RVQHAARLNIYGLPY

-581 KHTDSGVY
+581 KNSDSGVY

-610 VPPRL
+610 VPP
-615 SPFQT
+615 S
-620 SILQLN
+620 
-626 MGDRASLTCS
+626 
-636 VVKGDLPLTMNW
+636 
-648 RKDSRPID
+648 
-656 PTQHM
+656 
-661 SVKQVD
+661 
-667 QYNSILVID
+667 
-676 NLGSDHTGNYSCVV
+676 
-690 RNSAAEVENSQALL
+690 
-704 VNVPPIIEPF
+704 IEPF
-714 VFQDGLAEGMR
+714 AFQEGLAEGMR

-747 EPLPDLLGAN
+747 DPLPDLLGAN

-855 FTKLLGNGSMLLQ
+855 FTKLLGNGSLLLQ

-902 YFSSTSRSVTVKK
+902 YFSSTSRSVMVKK
-915 GDTALLQCTVSG
+915 GDTALLQCAVSG

-973 TDSGPYFCRATNLYG
+973 TDSGPYFCRASNLYG

-998 QEPPQP
+998 QEPPLP

-1014 SRSVNLKWQPKAVST
+1014 SRSVNIKWQPKTLGT
-1029 GDVSK
+1029 GDVTK
-1034 YIVEYREADPILFID
+1034 YIVEFREADPLFVE
-1049 QWQHIEV
+1049 QWQQMEV
-1056 KDPPSYNALIENLK
+1056 KDPPHFNAMIENLK
-1070 PATRYAFRVIAEGNA
+1070 PATRYAFRVIAEGSA
-1085 GRSAPSQELIVR
+1085 GRSAPSQELVVR

-1134 DIQGYNVGYRLA
+1134 DIQGYNVGYKLS

-1159 GDGEGGNGEL
+1159 GDGDGGNGEL
-1169 LLSGLSKFARYSIV
+1169 LLSGLAKFARYTVV
-1183 VQAFNQVGPGPLSD
+1183 VQAFNQVGPGPLSEPT
-1197 ATTAQTMEDVPSRP
+1197 AAQTMEDVPSRP

-1218 ALTSQSLQVSWQ
+1218 ALSSQSLQVSWQ

-1244 KLVFEPIIDDIVPN
+1244 KLIFEPIIDDIQPS

-1265 KTTALTTVLT
+1265 KTTALTMVLT

-1289 HTRMGDGALSKPLYC
+1289 HTRMGDGAVSKPLFC
-1304 HTEEDVPEAP
+1304 HSEEDVPEAP
-1314 SDIKVVVSS
+1314 ADIKVVSS
-1323 PQSLYVSWL
+1323 SSQSLYISWL

-1341 TKYSLYTRVVNGR
+1341 TKFSLYTRVVNGR

-1369 YYEAKNLHPHME
+1369 YYEAKGLHPHME

-1411 RIISFGGPVVR
+1411 RIISFGGAVVR

-1427 VTLPCAA
+1427 VTLPCTA
-1434 VGKPKREWFKAD
+1434 VGKPKREWFKSD

-1452 GLHNSQLL
+1452 GMHNSQLL
-1460 DTGDLIISSLQLADS
+1460 DSGDLIISSLQLADG

-1485 IGTDRLTHMLLVQV
+1485 IGTDRLTHVLMVQV
-1499 PPSAPVLYVTS
+1499 PPTAPTLYITS

-1534 LFYRRATGNTDE
+1534 LFYRRANGNTDE

-1554 SHELKGLVCGSTYQ
+1554 SHELKGLVCGSPYQ
-1568 IHLNAHNKVGSSP
+1568 IYLSAQNKVGTSP
-1581 ASIMLH
+1581 TSTILH
-1587 VRTQGQAPGLPATTS
+1587 VRTQGHSPGHPASTA
-1602 LLAPNSTSVLI
+1602 LLAPNSTSLMV
-1613 RLHTWPDNGCPLMY
+1613 RLHSWPDNGCPLLY
-1627 FVLQYRAVTDDPDKE
+1627 FVLQYRAVTDDPESE
-1642 WILVSNALKPQRRV
+1642 WVLVSNALKPQRRV
-1656 VISNLQSS
+1656 VVNNLQPS

-1673 HNVAGVSQAEFSFV
+1673 HNVAGLSQADFSFV
-1687 TLTKDGDPPPPEIVQ
+1687 TLTKDGDPPPPEIIHRGH
-1702 RGQRGPSV
+1702 RGQTTV
-1710 FYGNINLLIPSIAA
+1710 IFANINLLIPTIAA
-1724 VSGMICTIALVIVC
+1724 ISGMLCTIIMVIVC
-1738 YRHKQSNHI
+1738 YRHMLKNAQPPAEQSNI

-1799 GNLSQPHHGGPA
+1799 GGNMSQPHHGGPA

-1921 TPRHHNSNKSNNNIS
+1921 TPRHHNSNKMNNNTTS
-1936 TNTVTNTNTGTSTSN
+1936 NTNTTATNTTATPSTSSN
-1951 PNKILSPR
+1951 SNKILSPR
-1959 NGTGNLK
+1959 GGNLK

-1998 FHKQQQLQQQQQLNS
+1998 FHKQQLQ
-2013 KSGQNQTQNPTQ
+2013 
-2025 TQCSSSNSS
+2025 SSSNSQHSSSNPNSS
-2034 SLKQQQPLLIQPKL
+2034 SLKQQQPLLITPKL
-2048 HQLEPTSTHV
+2048 HQLEA
-2058 NGQELMG
+2058 NGQELLG
-2065 LDGGVSTLASVV
+2065 LDGIGNSPLVA
-2077 PVTCMPPSSQSQFRP
+2077 CMPPSSQFRP

-2101 HEPHHNNHHQGGT
+2101 HEPPHHHNHQQPHPQQQQQQHPGT
-2114 ALLNPSTALLS
+2114 LLNPSTAMLS
-2125 SKFFTAPTLPLPK
+2125 SKFFTAPTLPK

>member
-1 MWISSRLFVICLLLR
+1 MWISCHAVIILLLLHS
-16 FDATISEPFETHLRG
+16 DTLLAEVYEAHLRG

-80 RRVLRNGTLVLMP
+80 RRVLRNGTLVLLP
-93 FAAAAYHQDIH
+93 FPAAAYHQDVH
-104 NTIYRCIASNSVGRI
+104 NTIYRCVASNGVGRI

-233 RGIISPSVVEHTS
+233 RGIISPSVVEHTA

-271 WYTQNGAGPLPV
+271 WYTHNGPGPLPV
-283 LSGPRVRLLG
+283 LSGPRIRLLG

-324 RLTVATPIQVEIAP
+324 RLSVATPIQVEVQP

-351 RCLVTSNGSPVG
+351 RCMVTSNGSPVG

-378 SGRIEDTLV
+378 SGRIEDTLI

-456 WTLDGFPLPSNGRFM
+456 WTLDGFPLPSNGRSFANG
-471 IGQYITVHGD
+471 ICFSLFSFFGIIT
-481 VISHVNISHVMVEDG
+481 
-496 GEYSCIAENRAG
+496 
-508 RVEHAARLNIYGLPY
+508 
-523 IRLIPKVTA
+523 
-532 VSGET
+532 
-537 LNLKCPVA
+537 
-545 GYPIEEIHWERGG
+545 
-558 RELPDD
+558 
-564 IRQRVQPDGSLT
+564 
-576 ISPVQ
+576 
-581 KHTDSGVY
+581 
-589 TCWARN
+589 
-595 KQGHSARRSGEVTVI
+595 
-610 VPPRL
+610 
-615 SPFQT
+615 
-620 SILQLN
+620 
-626 MGDRASLTCS
+626 
-636 VVKGDLPLTMNW
+636 
-648 RKDSRPID
+648 
-656 PTQHM
+656 
-661 SVKQVD
+661 
-667 QYNSILVID
+667 
-676 NLGSDHTGNYSCVV
+676 
-690 RNSAAEVENSQALL
+690 
-704 VNVPPIIEPF
+704 VPPIIEPF
-714 VFQDGLAEGMR
+714 AFQDGLAEGMR
-725 TRTVCGVSRGDAPLK
+725 TRTVCGVSSGDAPLK
-740 LIWLKDG
+740 LWWLKDG
-747 EPLPDLLGAN
+747 ETLPDLLGAN

-766 LLSIPSLSATHSGEY
+766 LLSIPSLSASHSGEY

-793 YTALLQVKV
+793 YTATLQVKV
-802 PPRWIVEPVDAN
+802 PPRWIVEPSDAS

-855 FTKLLGNGSMLLQ
+855 FTKLLSNGSLLLQ

-891 KVIQLKVNSSP
+891 KVIQLKVN
-902 YFSSTSRSVTVKK
+902 
-915 GDTALLQCTVSG
+915 C
-927 DKPINIVWMRSGKN
+927 
-941 TLNPSTNYKISVKQE
+941 KISVKQE

-968 RTVDA
+968 RLVDS
-973 TDSGPYFCRATNLYG
+973 TDSGPYFCRASNLYG

-1014 SRSVNLKWQPKAVST
+1014 SRSVNLKWQPKTQNS

-1034 YIVEYREADPILFID
+1034 YIVEYKETDATSFID
-1049 QWQHIEV
+1049 QWQHMEV

-1070 PATRYAFRVIAEGNA
+1070 PATRYAFRVIAEGTA
-1085 GRSAPSQELIVR
+1085 GRSAPSQELVIR

-1108 SLSARPLS
+1108 NLSVRPLS
-1116 STELLISWVA
+1116 STELLVSWVA
-1126 PLPELRHG
+1126 PLAELRHG
-1134 DIQGYNVGYRLA
+1134 DIQGYNVGYKLA
-1146 SSGNTAYNFTSVS
+1146 STGNTAYNFTSVS
-1159 GDGEGGNGEL
+1159 GDGEGGSGEL
-1169 LLSGLSKFARYSIV
+1169 LLTGLQRFARYNVV
-1183 VQAFNQVGPGPLSD
+1183 VQAFNQVGPGPLSEP
-1197 ATTAQTMEDVPSRP
+1197 ASAQTMEDVPSRS
-1211 PEDVRCA
+1211 PEDIRCA

-1230 PPPIYHTNGLLQGY
+1230 PPPIHHTNGILQGY
-1244 KLVFEPIIDDIVPN
+1244 KLIFEPILDDYSPN

-1275 GLRKYTNY
+1275 GLRKYANY

-1289 HTRMGDGALSKPLYC
+1289 HTRMGDGVLSNPVYC
-1304 HTEEDVPEAP
+1304 HTEEDAPEAP
-1314 SDIKVVVSS
+1314 ADIKVVVSS

-1341 TKYSLYTRVVNGR
+1341 TKYNLYTRVVNGR

-1369 YYEAKNLHPHME
+1369 YYEAKNLHPHIE
-1381 YQFWV
+1381 YQYWV

-1396 SSRVSSQITTNRVPA
+1396 SSRVASQITTNRVPA
-1411 RIISFGGPVVR
+1411 RIVSFGGPTVR

-1427 VTLPCAA
+1427 VTLSCTA

-1446 VALRQG
+1446 VPIRQG
-1452 GLHNSQLL
+1452 GLHNTQLL
-1460 DTGDLIISSLQLADS
+1460 DSGDLIISSLQVSDS

-1485 IGTDRLTHMLLVQV
+1485 IGTDRLTHILLVQV

-1510 ATSSSILMHWK
+1510 ATTSSILMHWK

-1534 LFYRRATGNTDE
+1534 LYYRRASGNIEE
-1546 MQLSRHAS
+1546 MLLSRHAS

-1568 IHLNAHNKVGSSP
+1568 IHLTAHNKVGTSP
-1581 ASIMLH
+1581 TSITLH
-1587 VRTQGQAPGLPATTS
+1587 VRTQGQSPGVPSTTT
-1602 LLAPNSTSVLI
+1602 LIAPNSTSVTI
-1613 RLHTWPDNGCPLMY
+1613 RLHTWPDNGCPMLY
-1627 FVLQYRAVTDDPDKE
+1627 FVLQYRSVTDGPEHD
-1642 WILVSNALKPQRRV
+1642 WVLVSNALKPQRRFT
-1656 VISNLQSS
+1656 ISGLQPS

-1673 HNVAGVSQAEFSFV
+1673 HNVAGVSQAEFTFV
-1687 TLTKDGDPPPPEIVQ
+1687 TLTKEGDPPPPEIVQ
-1702 RGQRGPSV
+1702 RGQRGSNV
-1710 FYGNINLLIPSIAA
+1710 FYGNVNLLIPSIAT
-1724 VSGMICTIALVIVC
+1724 VSGMICTIALVFMC
-1738 YRHKQSNHI
+1738 YRHKQAGRI
-1747 QKESLENRAN
+1747 QKESLENRQN

-1767 ATIHKVSMQNNDKIP
+1767 ATIHKVSLQNNDKIP

-1792 TFQLSEA
+1792 TFQLSES
-1799 GNLSQPHHGGPA
+1799 GNMSQPHHAGPA

-1817 FMYHERALAEGCS
+1817 FMYHERALTEGCS
-1830 SPPPA
+1830 STPPA
-1835 ASKNRRRHSRKTE
+1835 ASSKNRRRHSRKTE

-1867 SSNQHEGKIKHSI
+1867 SSNQHEGKMKHSI

-1907 SRYHHQQYQFSTNT
+1907 SRYHHQLYQFSTNT
-1921 TPRHHNSNKSNNNIS
+1921 TPRHHNNSKNSSSNN
-1936 TNTVTNTNTGTSTSN
+1936 SN
-1951 PNKILSPR
+1951 SNKILSPR
-1959 NGTGNLK
+1959 SGVGNLK

-1981 IPTLVKSPSIS
+1981 IPTLVKSPSI
-1992 TQQQKQ
+1992 T
-1998 FHKQQQLQQQQQLNS
+1998 QQQQQHQLQQHQQ
-2013 KSGQNQTQNPTQ
+2013 KHHNQQQQQSNINTSSSFT
-2025 TQCSSSNSS
+2025 SSNSS
-2034 SLKQQQPLLIQPKL
+2034 KLSQQPLLVTPKIAPHPHSQQHNTANL
-2048 HQLEPTSTHV
+2048 NNDHHSS
-2058 NGQELMG
+2058 EL
-2065 LDGGVSTLASVV
+2065 LDSSSCTNSSLASVA
-2077 PVTCMPPSSQSQFRP
+2077 PSLACMQPSSQFRP
-2092 IPHKSIMPA
+2092 IAHKADEGLS
-2101 HEPHHNNHHQGGT
+2101 GGT
-2114 ALLNPSTALLS
+2114 LLNPSTAPLS
-2125 SKFFTAPTLPLPK
+2125 SKFFTAPTLYCSNNSIDFNQQQQHKYFHCVYIEKLCTTQILVQSIYIIRPGGAIRTLHPLQLQAECNVISNSGFHQIPVDVAMPAERAEQVAQVECDVETLKKLKLGLRSTLWSRPASTTSHLLRQQQQQQQRPQENRPISQPQLQQLQQQQQQQQQQLQPQQQQQVVHKNQQQQPSTSPSPSSATTATQKQQQQQSRQHSPAPTQKLLTEKSDYSISV

>member
-1 MWISSRLFVICLLLR
+1 MWISSRLFVICLLLHL
-16 FDATISEPFETHLRG
+16 DATCSEPFETHLRG

-233 RGIISPSVVEHTS
+233 RGIISPSVVEHTA

-271 WYTQNGAGPLPV
+271 WYTHNGAGPLPV

-324 RLTVATPIQVEIAP
+324 RLTVATPIQVEISP

-378 SGRIEDTLV
+378 SGRVEDTLMV
-387 VPRVSRENRGM
+387 SRVSRENRGM

-496 GEYSCIAENRAG
+496 GEYACIAENRAG
-508 RVEHAARLNIYGLPY
+508 RVQHAARLNIYGLPY

-581 KHTDSGVY
+581 KNSDSGVY

-610 VPPRL
+610 VPP
-615 SPFQT
+615 S
-620 SILQLN
+620 
-626 MGDRASLTCS
+626 
-636 VVKGDLPLTMNW
+636 
-648 RKDSRPID
+648 
-656 PTQHM
+656 
-661 SVKQVD
+661 
-667 QYNSILVID
+667 
-676 NLGSDHTGNYSCVV
+676 
-690 RNSAAEVENSQALL
+690 
-704 VNVPPIIEPF
+704 IEPF
-714 VFQDGLAEGMR
+714 AFQEGLAEGMR

-802 PPRWIVEPVDAN
+802 PPRWIVEPADAN

-855 FTKLLGNGSMLLQ
+855 FTKLLANGSLLLQ

-915 GDTALLQCTVSG
+915 GDTALLQCAVSG

-973 TDSGPYFCRATNLYG
+973 TDSGPYFCRASNLYG

-1014 SRSVNLKWQPKAVST
+1014 SRSVNLKWQPKSLGT

-1034 YIVEYREADPILFID
+1034 YLVEYREADPLFVE
-1049 QWQHIEV
+1049 QWQQLEV
-1056 KDPPSYNALIENLK
+1056 KDPPSFNALIENLK
-1070 PATRYAFRVIAEGNA
+1070 PATKYAFRVIAEGNA

-1108 SLSARPLS
+1108 NLSARPLS

-1134 DIQGYNVGYRLA
+1134 DIQGYNVGYKLA

-1159 GDGEGGNGEL
+1159 GDGDGGSGEL
-1169 LLSGLSKFARYSIV
+1169 LLSGLAKFARYNVV
-1183 VQAFNQVGPGPLSD
+1183 VQAFNQVGPGPLSEPS
-1197 ATTAQTMEDVPSRP
+1197 AAQTMEDVPSRP

-1218 ALTSQSLQVSWQ
+1218 ALSSQSLQVSWQ

-1244 KLVFEPIIDDIVPN
+1244 KLVFEPIMDDILPS

-1265 KTTALTTVLT
+1265 KTTALTMVLT

-1289 HTRMGDGALSKPLYC
+1289 HTRMGDGSVSKALFC
-1304 HTEEDVPEAP
+1304 HSEEDVPEAP
-1314 SDIKVVVSS
+1314 ADIKVVVSS
-1323 PQSLYVSWL
+1323 TQSLYISWL

-1354 EELNNEKRSLPSQQA
+1354 EELNNEKRSLPSQQHF
-1369 YYEAKNLHPHME
+1369 YESKGLHPHME

-1396 SSRVSSQITTNRVPA
+1396 SSRVVSQITTNRVPA
-1411 RIISFGGPVVR
+1411 RIISFGGPAVR
-1422 PWRST
+1422 PWRAT
-1427 VTLPCAA
+1427 VTLPCTA
-1434 VGKPKREWFKAD
+1434 VGKPKREWFKSD

-1460 DTGDLIISSLQLADS
+1460 DSGDLIINNLQLADG

-1485 IGTDRLTHMLLVQV
+1485 IGTDRLTHTLVVQV

-1534 LFYRRATGNTDE
+1534 LFYRRGSGNTDE

-1568 IHLNAHNKVGSSP
+1568 IHLSAQNKVGTSP
-1581 ASIMLH
+1581 TSIMLH
-1587 VRTQGQAPGLPATTS
+1587 VRTQGQAPGMPASTS

-1627 FVLQYRAVTDDPDKE
+1627 FVLQYRAMTDDPETE
-1642 WILVSNALKPQRRV
+1642 WVLVSNALKPQRRV
-1656 VISNLQSS
+1656 VVPNLQPS
-1664 TLYQLRMEA
+1664 TLYQMRMEA
-1673 HNVAGVSQAEFSFV
+1673 HNVAGASQAEFSFV

-1702 RGQRGPSV
+1702 RGQRGPTV

-1724 VSGMICTIALVIVC
+1724 LSGMICTIAMVIIC
-1738 YRHKQSNHI
+1738 YRHILPPAPSPAEQSNQI

-1799 GNLSQPHHGGPA
+1799 GNMSQPHHSGPA

-1835 ASKNRRRHSRKTE
+1835 AVLKPTTHHHHHHNQRPPKTIHNYYQTSPFHNISKNRRRHSRKTE

-1921 TPRHHNSNKSNNNIS
+1921 TPRHHNSNKMNNNT
-1936 TNTVTNTNTGTSTSN
+1936 TNTTATNTATSSGN
-1951 PNKILSPR
+1951 SSKILSPR
-1959 NGTGNLK
+1959 GVGGVGGVGGNLK

-1998 FHKQQQLQQQQQLNS
+1998 FHKQQINS
-2013 KSGQNQTQNPTQ
+2013 QNHNQNHNPNQT
-2025 TQCSSSNSS
+2025 SS
-2034 SLKQQQPLLIQPKL
+2034 SLKQQQPLLITPKL
-2048 HQLEPTSTHV
+2048 HQLESVPSSSMHV
-2058 NGQELMG
+2058 NGQELVG
-2065 LDGGVSTLASVV
+2065 LDGVVGSPLASVV
-2077 PVTCMPPSSQSQFRP
+2077 PVTCMPPSSQFRP

-2101 HEPHHNNHHQGGT
+2101 HEPPHHHHHQGVAASSGT
-2114 ALLNPSTALLS
+2114 LLNPSTALLS
-2125 SKFFTAPTLPLPK
+2125 SKFFTAPTLPK

>member
-1 MWISSRLFVICLLLR
+1 
-16 FDATISEPFETHLRG
+16 
-31 PGFVM
+31 M
-36 EPPGRV
+36 EPPARL

-52 DCSASGSPQPTIDW
+52 DCSASGSPQPVIDW
-66 VHADGTAVTEIHGV
+66 ITVDGSPVADINGV

-93 FAAAAYHQDIH
+93 FPAAAYRQDIH
-104 NTIYRCIASNSVGRI
+104 NTIYRCVASNTVGRI
-119 VSRDVQ
+119 ISRDVQ

-189 PTGELLIHNLQES
+189 PTGELLIHNLQDS

-221 VSSPTRLRINSH
+221 VSSPTRLRINAH

-246 HVQVSQDEGAVLLCV
+246 HVAVSQDEGAVLLCV

-271 WYTQNGAGPLPV
+271 WYTHNGPGPLPV
-283 LSGPRVRLLG
+283 LSGPRIRLLG

-300 VTGEDSGVYKCTAS
+300 VTAEDSGVYKCTAG

-324 RLTVATPIQVEIAP
+324 RLTVATPVQVEISP

-351 RCLVTSNGSPVG
+351 RCIVTSNGSPVG
-363 MQNILWYKDGRQLPS
+363 MQNILWYKDGRQLPT

-387 VPRVSRENRGM
+387 VTRVSRENKGM

-410 FQATAE
+410 FQASAE

-496 GEYSCIAENRAG
+496 GEYSCNGENRAG
-508 RVEHAARLNIYGLPY
+508 KVSHSARLNIYGLPY

-532 VSGET
+532 VAGET

-545 GYPIEEIHWERGG
+545 GYPIEEIHWERSG

-564 IRQRVQPDGSLT
+564 IRQRVQPDGSLV

-581 KHTDSGVY
+581 KNADSGVY

-610 VPPRL
+610 VPPKL

-636 VVKGDLPLTMNW
+636 VVKGDLPITITW
-648 RKDSRPID
+648 RKDNRLID
-656 PTQHM
+656 PSQHM

-667 QYNSILVID
+667 QYNSILVIE

-690 RNSAAEVENSQALL
+690 RNLAAEVENSQALL
-704 VNVPPIIEPF
+704 VNVPP
-714 VFQDGLAEGMR
+714 
-725 TRTVCGVSRGDAPLK
+725 
-740 LIWLKDG
+740 
-747 EPLPDLLGAN
+747 
-757 VTMLDQYSS
+757 
-766 LLSIPSLSATHSGEY
+766 
-781 TCVAKNPAAEIK
+781 
-793 YTALLQVKV
+793 
-802 PPRWIVEPVDAN
+802 RWIVEPADVN

-855 FTKLLGNGSMLLQ
+855 FTKLLGNGSLLLQ

-915 GDTALLQCTVSG
+915 GDTALLQCSVSG

-968 RTVDA
+968 RSVEA
-973 TDSGPYFCRATNLYG
+973 SDSGPYFCRASNLYG

-998 QEPPQP
+998 QEPPQAP
-1004 PSVLE
+1004 TVLE
-1009 AAMIS
+1009 AAMVS
-1014 SRSVNLKWQPKAVST
+1014 SRSVNLKWQPRNTNTAE
-1029 GDVSK
+1029 VSK
-1034 YIVEYREADPILFID
+1034 YIVEFKELDPLFIE
-1049 QWQHIEV
+1049 QWQQMEV
-1056 KDPPSYNALIENLK
+1056 TDPPQFTALIENLK
-1070 PATRYAFRVIAEGNA
+1070 PATRYSFRIIAEGTA
-1085 GRSAPSQELIVR
+1085 GRSAPSQELTIK

-1108 SLSARPLS
+1108 NLSVRPLS
-1116 STELLISWVA
+1116 STELLVSWVA
-1126 PLPELRHG
+1126 PLVELRHG
-1134 DIQGYNVGYRLA
+1134 DIQGYNVGYKLA
-1146 SSGNTAYNFTSVS
+1146 SSGSSSFNFTSVS
-1159 GDGEGGNGEL
+1159 GDGEGGTGEL
-1169 LLSGLSKFARYSIV
+1169 LLGGLQKYARYNIV
-1183 VQAFNQVGPGPLSD
+1183 IQAFNQVGPGPLSEPVS
-1197 ATTAQTMEDVPSRP
+1197 AQTMEDVPSRP
-1211 PEDVRCA
+1211 PDDIRCA

-1244 KLVFEPIIDDIVPN
+1244 KLLFEPILDDFSPS

-1289 HTRMGDGALSKPLYC
+1289 HTRMGDGSLSNPLYC
-1304 HTEEDVPEAP
+1304 HTEEDAPEAP
-1314 SDIKVVVSS
+1314 ADIKVVVSS

-1341 TKYSLYTRVVNGR
+1341 TKFNLYTRVVNGR

-1369 YYEAKNLHPHME
+1369 NYEAKNLHPHIE

-1396 SSRVSSQITTNRVPA
+1396 SSRVASQVTTNRVPA
-1411 RIISFGGPVVR
+1411 RIVSFGGPIVR

-1427 VTLPCAA
+1427 VTLPCTA
-1434 VGKPKREWFKAD
+1434 VGKPKREWYKAD
-1446 VALRQG
+1446 APLRQG
-1452 GLHNSQLL
+1452 GLHNTQLL
-1460 DTGDLIISSLQLADS
+1460 DSGDLIISSLQVGDS

-1485 IGTDRLTHMLLVQV
+1485 IGTDRLTHVLMVQV

-1521 CGFTGNAPITGYT
+1521 CGFNGNAPISGYT
-1534 LFYRRATGNTDE
+1534 LFYKRSVGNLEE
-1546 MQLSRHAS
+1546 MHLSRHAS

-1568 IHLNAHNKVGSSP
+1568 IHLTAHNKVGSSP
-1581 ASIMLH
+1581 ASITLH
-1587 VRTQGQAPGLPATTS
+1587 VRTQGQSPGMPSTAN
-1602 LLAPNSTSVLI
+1602 LLSPNSTSVAI
-1613 RLHTWPDNGCPLMY
+1613 RLHTWPDNGCPMLY
-1627 FVLQYRAVTDDPDKE
+1627 FVLQYRPVSDVIEKD
-1642 WILVSNALKPQRRV
+1642 WILVSNALKPQRRFI
-1656 VISNLQSS
+1656 ISGLNPS
-1664 TLYQLRMEA
+1664 TLYQMKMEA
-1673 HNVAGVSQAEFSFV
+1673 HNVAGVSNADFTFV

-1702 RGQRGPSV
+1702 RGHRSNI

-1724 VSGMICTIALVIVC
+1724 VSGMICTIALVVIC
-1738 YRHKQSNHI
+1738 YRHSKFEEEPFSVDIVRMSNFFFYFNGLVPPIEQSNRL
-1747 QKESLENRAN
+1747 QKESLENRQN
-1757 SEAAQRERYY
+1757 NEAAQRERYY
-1767 ATIHKVSMQNNDKIP
+1767 ATIHKVSLQNNEKIP

-1799 GNLSQPHHGGPA
+1799 STLAQPHHTGPA

-1830 SPPPA
+1830 SPPPPA
-1835 ASKNRRRHSRKTE
+1835 VLKSTTRHNSSSSPYYNITSKNRRRHSRKTE

-1854 ESDQDQLTSSRTE
+1854 ESDPDQLTSSRTE
-1867 SSNQHEGKIKHSI
+1867 SSNQHEAKIKHSKLNSI

-1907 SRYHHQQYQFSTNT
+1907 SRYHQQYHFTTNT
-1921 TPRHHNSNKSNNNIS
+1921 TPRHTKTTNPNNN
-1936 TNTVTNTNTGTSTSN
+1936 
-1951 PNKILSPR
+1951 KQILSPR
-1959 NGTGNLK
+1959 SNNNLK
-1966 SISSTFKSQDSIQCH
+1966 LSNTFKSQDSIQCN
-1981 IPTLVKSPSIS
+1981 ISTLVKSPI
-1992 TQQQKQ
+1992 TPKPGGGGGGGGGGGN
-1998 FHKQQQLQQQQQLNS
+1998 L
-2013 KSGQNQTQNPTQ
+2013 PP
-2025 TQCSSSNSS
+2025 
-2034 SLKQQQPLLIQPKL
+2034 PLPPMLLAPK
-2048 HQLEPTSTHV
+2048 
-2058 NGQELMG
+2058 
-2065 LDGGVSTLASVV
+2065 
-2077 PVTCMPPSSQSQFRP
+2077 PSSTKIDLLDSNNPASQFRP
-2092 IPHKSIMPA
+2092 IPHKTIPSNTDTI
-2101 HEPHHNNHHQGGT
+2101 
-2114 ALLNPSTALLS
+2114 LNPSTAPLS
-2125 SKFFTAPTLPLPK
+2125 SKFFSATTLQK

>member
-1 MWISSRLFVICLLLR
+1 MWISSRFFVIFLLLHL
-16 FDATISEPFETHLRG
+16 DTTCSEPFEAHLRG

-52 DCSASGSPQPTIDW
+52 DCSASGSPQPTVDW
-66 VHADGTAVTEIHGV
+66 VHADGSAVTEIHGV

-93 FAAAAYHQDIH
+93 FAAAAYHQDVH

-137 VEVLSASRGCTAIL
+137 VEVLSAARGCTAIL

-233 RGIISPSVVEHTS
+233 RGIISPSVVEHTA

-271 WYTQNGAGPLPV
+271 WFTHNGAGPLPV

-300 VTGEDSGVYKCTAS
+300 VTGEDSGVYKCTAG

-324 RLTVATPIQVEIAP
+324 RLTVATPIQVEISP

-378 SGRIEDTLV
+378 SGRVEDTLV

-496 GEYSCIAENRAG
+496 GEYACIAENRAG
-508 RVEHAARLNIYGLPY
+508 RVQHAARLNIYGLPY

-581 KHTDSGVY
+581 KNSDSGVY

-610 VPPRL
+610 VPP
-615 SPFQT
+615 S
-620 SILQLN
+620 
-626 MGDRASLTCS
+626 
-636 VVKGDLPLTMNW
+636 
-648 RKDSRPID
+648 
-656 PTQHM
+656 
-661 SVKQVD
+661 
-667 QYNSILVID
+667 
-676 NLGSDHTGNYSCVV
+676 
-690 RNSAAEVENSQALL
+690 
-704 VNVPPIIEPF
+704 IEPF
-714 VFQDGLAEGMR
+714 AFQEGLAEGMR

-747 EPLPDLLGAN
+747 DPLPDLLGAN

-855 FTKLLGNGSMLLQ
+855 FTKLLGNGSLLLQ

-902 YFSSTSRSVTVKK
+902 YFSSTSRSVMVKK
-915 GDTALLQCTVSG
+915 GDTALLQCAVSG

-973 TDSGPYFCRATNLYG
+973 TDSGPYFCRASNLYG

-998 QEPPQP
+998 QEPPLP

-1014 SRSVNLKWQPKAVST
+1014 SRSVNIKWQPKTLGT
-1029 GDVSK
+1029 GDVTK
-1034 YIVEYREADPILFID
+1034 YIVEFREADRSLPPALFVE
-1049 QWQHIEV
+1049 QWQQMEV
-1056 KDPPSYNALIENLK
+1056 KDPPHFNAMIENLK
-1070 PATRYAFRVIAEGNA
+1070 PATRYAFRVIAEGSA
-1085 GRSAPSQELIVR
+1085 GRSAPSQELVVR

-1134 DIQGYNVGYRLA
+1134 DIQGYNVGYKLS

-1159 GDGEGGNGEL
+1159 GDGDGGNGEL
-1169 LLSGLSKFARYSIV
+1169 LLSGLAKFARYTVV
-1183 VQAFNQVGPGPLSD
+1183 VQAFNQVGPGPLSEPT
-1197 ATTAQTMEDVPSRP
+1197 AAQTMEDVPSRP

-1218 ALTSQSLQVSWQ
+1218 ALSSQSLQVSWQ

-1244 KLVFEPIIDDIVPN
+1244 KLIFEPIIDDIQPS

-1265 KTTALTTVLT
+1265 KTTALTMVLT

-1289 HTRMGDGALSKPLYC
+1289 HTRMGDGAVSKPLFC
-1304 HTEEDVPEAP
+1304 HSEEDVPEAP
-1314 SDIKVVVSS
+1314 ADIKVVSS
-1323 PQSLYVSWL
+1323 SSQSLYISWL

-1341 TKYSLYTRVVNGR
+1341 TKFSLYTRVVNGR

-1369 YYEAKNLHPHME
+1369 YYEAKGLHPHME

-1411 RIISFGGPVVR
+1411 RIISFGGAVVR

-1427 VTLPCAA
+1427 VTLPCTA
-1434 VGKPKREWFKAD
+1434 VGKPKREWFKSD

-1452 GLHNSQLL
+1452 GMHNSQLL
-1460 DTGDLIISSLQLADS
+1460 DSGDLIISSLQLADG

-1485 IGTDRLTHMLLVQV
+1485 IGTDRLTHVLMVQV
-1499 PPSAPVLYVTS
+1499 PPTAPTLYITS

-1534 LFYRRATGNTDE
+1534 LFYRRANGNTDE

-1554 SHELKGLVCGSTYQ
+1554 SHELKGLVCGSPYQ
-1568 IHLNAHNKVGSSP
+1568 IYLSAQNKVGTSP
-1581 ASIMLH
+1581 TSTILH
-1587 VRTQGQAPGLPATTS
+1587 VRTQGHSPGHPASTA
-1602 LLAPNSTSVLI
+1602 LLAPNSTSLMV
-1613 RLHTWPDNGCPLMY
+1613 RLHSWPDNGCPLLY
-1627 FVLQYRAVTDDPDKE
+1627 FVLQYRAVTDDPESE
-1642 WILVSNALKPQRRV
+1642 WVLVSNALKPQRRV
-1656 VISNLQSS
+1656 VVNNLQPS

-1673 HNVAGVSQAEFSFV
+1673 HNVAGLSQADFSFV
-1687 TLTKDGDPPPPEIVQ
+1687 TLTKDGDPPPPEIIHRGH
-1702 RGQRGPSV
+1702 RGQTTV
-1710 FYGNINLLIPSIAA
+1710 IFANINLLIPTIAA
-1724 VSGMICTIALVIVC
+1724 ISGMLCTIIMVIVC
-1738 YRHKQSNHI
+1738 YRHKQSNI

-1799 GNLSQPHHGGPA
+1799 GGNMSQPHHGGPA

-1921 TPRHHNSNKSNNNIS
+1921 TPRHHNSNKMNNNTTS
-1936 TNTVTNTNTGTSTSN
+1936 NTNTTATNTTATPSTSSN
-1951 PNKILSPR
+1951 SNKILSPR
-1959 NGTGNLK
+1959 GGNLK

-1998 FHKQQQLQQQQQLNS
+1998 FHKQQLQ
-2013 KSGQNQTQNPTQ
+2013 
-2025 TQCSSSNSS
+2025 SSSNSQHSSSNPNSS
-2034 SLKQQQPLLIQPKL
+2034 SLKQQQPLLITPKL
-2048 HQLEPTSTHV
+2048 HQLEA
-2058 NGQELMG
+2058 NGQELLG
-2065 LDGGVSTLASVV
+2065 LDGIGNSPLVA
-2077 PVTCMPPSSQSQFRP
+2077 CMPPSSQFRP

-2101 HEPHHNNHHQGGT
+2101 HEPPHHHNHQQPHPQQQQQQHPGT
-2114 ALLNPSTALLS
+2114 LLNPSTAMLS
-2125 SKFFTAPTLPLPK
+2125 SKFFTAPTLPK